1 MTSGEKEEQKW
12 LIVQK
17 WFHLPKVTGHINS
30 GKPGFGR
37 KWFIHSVNEHWL
49 GGSTHPAG
57 RGTGRQKW
65 LLSPQSS
72 QSSQRERPLNR
83 GRQCTC
89 DTHHTAR
96 RRMLRNPDE
105 RGSWPGTGQ
114 GRQEGAIH
122 STFFKIKVSHK
133 VRWGMAW
140 GSACPRKKHLL
151 ELELEIRMSVC
162 SVENSDNHKS
172 KAENRTE
179 DASPSPAV
187 QIPCA
192 SRVAQWIHTTRL
204 LSKRTSYH
212 PELWS
217 QLLPAS
223 MRRASHFLST

>member
-1 MTSGEKEEQKW
+1 MANGTEMVSLTKGYRPYKFREARFWQK
-12 LIVQK
+12 
-17 WFHLPKVTGHINS
+17 G
-30 GKPGFGR
+30 
-37 KWFIHSVNEHWL
+37 IHSFSQWPFTWGLHAPCW
-49 GGSTHPAG
+49 A
-57 RGTGRQKW
+57 RDRKW

-83 GRQCTC
+83 GRQCPC
-89 DTHHTAR
+89 DTHHMA
-96 RRMLRNPDE
+96 RRMLWNPDE
-105 RGSWPGTGQ
+105 RGPWPATGQ
-114 GRQEGAIH
+114 GRQEGAIQGRQEGAIR
-122 STFFKIKVSHK
+122 STFFKIKVRHK
-133 VRWGMAW
+133 IRWGMAW
-140 GSACPRKKHLL
+140 GSACPRKKPLL

-192 SRVAQWIHTTRL
+192 SWVAQWTHTTRL
-204 LSKRTSYH
+204 LSRRTSYH

-223 MRRASHFLST
+223 MRRARHFLST